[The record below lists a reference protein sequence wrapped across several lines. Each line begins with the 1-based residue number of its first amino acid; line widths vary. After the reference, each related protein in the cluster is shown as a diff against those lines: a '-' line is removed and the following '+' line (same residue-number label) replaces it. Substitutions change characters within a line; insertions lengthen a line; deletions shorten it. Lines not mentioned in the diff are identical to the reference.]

1 MRLTA
6 RFLTT
11 VSACCCLLAS
21 LVAQAQE
28 SSRRSDSF
36 LPGPS
41 DLGMSAK
48 GPAAGLLS
56 EPALGSAIG
65 STSRPAGRPFFHQFT
80 LSSTQS
86 SVLLSDIG
94 NGGVFA
100 GEKPLAD
107 KPCLAVRAY
116 IRTDIANKNL
126 HQNWISAKNSCGRD
140 IKINICYL
148 GSASCILVSVPPWG
162 TKSAIIGYAPTAAP
176 IHYQISLEK

>member
-1 MRLTA
+1 MRLVA
-6 RFLTT
+6 RFLAM

-21 LVAQAQE
+21 LAAQAQE
-28 SSRRSDSF
+28 SLQRSGTF

-65 STSRPAGRPFFHQFT
+65 STSRPAGGLFPHQFT
-80 LSSTQS
+80 LSGTQS
-86 SVLLSDIG
+86 SVLLSDTG

-100 GEKPLAD
+100 GEKPLAE
-107 KPCLAVRAY
+107 KSCLAVRAY
-116 IRTDIANKNL
+116 ARADIANKNL

-140 IKINICYL
+140 IKINIFYL
-148 GSASCILVSVPPWG
+148 GSASCISVSVPRWQ
-162 TKSAIIGYAPTAAP
+162 TKGAIIGYAPTATP
-176 IHYQISLEK
+176 IHYQISLAN